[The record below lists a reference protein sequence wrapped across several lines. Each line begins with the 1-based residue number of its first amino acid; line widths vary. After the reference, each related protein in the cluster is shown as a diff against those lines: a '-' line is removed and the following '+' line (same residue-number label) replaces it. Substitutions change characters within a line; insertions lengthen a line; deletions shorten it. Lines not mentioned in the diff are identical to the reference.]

1 MIQCFPLL
9 LWIVKI
15 ELPAESGGTVRCLH
29 SGQTNSWIR
38 GVPACRACQL
48 TGLCQVFDTSRVLP
62 NIEVWTDAWLLMP
75 GSGRCSRGGWW
86 FWTTADSFGS
96 RDAKLAWSKVTAWH
110 EGTKKH
116 MCFLQTSG
124 WSTVLVVYITY
135 VRHKPIC
142 DTWMIWDNSR

>member
-1 MIQCFPLL
+1 M
-9 LWIVKI
+9 
-15 ELPAESGGTVRCLH
+15 
-29 SGQTNSWIR
+29 
-38 GVPACRACQL
+38 
-48 TGLCQVFDTSRVLP
+48 LP

-124 WSTVLVVYITY
+124 WSTVLVVHITY
-135 VRHKPIC
+135 VRHKPTVFTYAIHG
-142 DTWMIWDNSR
+142 WYGMIPAKRKPADGVLPTAGPWAYDLTKKPKKFWCQRSIDKLGGSFNPGEVEQY